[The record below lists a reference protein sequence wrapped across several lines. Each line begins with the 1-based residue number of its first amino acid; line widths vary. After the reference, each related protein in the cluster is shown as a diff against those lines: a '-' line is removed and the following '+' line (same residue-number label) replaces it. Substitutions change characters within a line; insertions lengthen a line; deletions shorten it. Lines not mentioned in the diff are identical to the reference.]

1 MSEYE
6 FGFAAI
12 EHEKIDDVL
21 AMLEK
26 YKINKYI
33 VALEKV
39 SNGSHATTNGE
50 HLHFV
55 LQVEPKQFK
64 NFRET
69 LKNTY
74 QLTGKNGKTGRY
86 CGWVKKPR
94 DPERFI
100 AYSVKDKNIRSKGF
114 EEGELKK
121 YFEASFTKKETDIDI
136 LMDQLV
142 KKRVENINI
151 DHQCDTTRI
160 EVYILSYHMD
170 LGKRICKSQIKN
182 LTLTYLQLYMPN
194 RNDYKDL
201 IYHYTMNH

>member
-39 SNGSHATTNGE
+39 SNGSHVATNGE

-55 LQVEPKQFK
+55 IQVEPKQFK

-69 LKNTY
+69 FKNTY

-86 CGWVKKPR
+86 GGWVKKPR

-121 YFEASFTKKETDIDI
+121 YMEASFQKKESDLDL
-136 LMDQLV
+136 LMDYLV
-142 KKRVENINI
+142 KRRVENVNI
-151 DHQCDTTRI
+151 GNPLDTTMI
-160 EVYILSYHMD
+160 EVAILKYYMD

-194 RNDYKDL
+194 RYDNLDL

>member
-39 SNGSHATTNGE
+39 NNGSHAATNGE

-69 LKNTY
+69 FKNTY

-86 CGWVKKPR
+86 GGWVKKPR

-114 EEGELKK
+114 QEGELKK
-121 YFEASFTKKETDIDI
+121 YLEASFTKKETDTDI
-136 LMDQLV
+136 LMNYLV
-142 KKRVENINI
+142 KRRIENVNI
-151 DHQCDTTRI
+151 GNPLDTTMI
-160 EVYILSYHMD
+160 EVEILKYYMD

-194 RNDYKDL
+194 RYEHLDL